1 MSIAQLFGFKSDKH
15 VAAKLAAVETH
26 QVSGKL
32 RSRLAALKKKEG
44 GFTLLELLV
53 VVAILAA
60 VAGTATIILRDTDRQ
75 ASAAAHVAMMD
86 ELSKGILTYRVL
98 NNGQYPDNFDSLF
111 VAAAADLTT
120 ITDKDT
126 NVSGVVNVDLA
137 EPLEVATLTEAEADR
152 LNEYGITQL
161 RVIGSGIAHGAFN
174 CAGTYAQ
181 AVAEPSTLPA
191 DGIRALINSR
201 SNDVTNSNIFRPAGA
216 NGCGLDASAPIVDAA
231 KVLVWDTSDQGN
243 ADRIKV
249 PLNTTVYAF
258 GIGPDSTLFDPQT
271 RGALNNTPTYRHVT
285 QDEYN
290 RFVGLFGV
298 NETTDEIEL
307 IAVVDGAGD
316 TKDEELGEWDGTRS
330 TL

>member
-32 RSRLAALKKKEG
+32 RGRLAALKKKEG

-98 NNGQYPDNFDSLF
+98 NNGLYPDNFDSLF
-111 VAAAADLTT
+111 AKTTNDLAGVTTADFAAVINDDLAASLTTVALDADSLALLNDHGIKTVRIIDPAAQTNGCAAAT
-120 ITDKDT
+120 IK
-126 NVSGVVNVDLA
+126 
-137 EPLEVATLTEAEADR
+137 
-152 LNEYGITQL
+152 
-161 RVIGSGIAHGAFN
+161 
-174 CAGTYAQ
+174 
-181 AVAEPSTLPA
+181 
-191 DGIRALINSR
+191 ALINDR
-201 SNDVTNSNIFRPAGA
+201 SNDVVNGNIFRPEAA
-216 NGCGLDASAPIVDAA
+216 NGCGYAANHTLTAADSLAAWVTTAASGGAE
-231 KVLVWDTSDQGN
+231 
-243 ADRIKV
+243 RIKSGIDAV
-249 PLNTTVYAF
+249 IYAF
-258 GIGPDSTLFDPQT
+258 GIGPDSTLFSPEM
-271 RGALNNTPTYRHVT
+271 RGALNNVPTYRHVT
-285 QDEYN
+285 QEEYN
-290 RFVGLFGV
+290 RFVALVGQNPKTKDL
-298 NETTDEIEL
+298 EL
-307 IAVVDGAGD
+307 YAIIDGAGD

>member
-32 RSRLAALKKKEG
+32 RGRLAALKKKEG

-98 NNGQYPDNFDSLF
+98 NNGLYPDNFDSLF
-111 VAAAADLTT
+111 ANATNDLNGVT
-120 ITDKDT
+120 ITDFAEVIND
-126 NVSGVVNVDLA
+126 DLA
-137 EPLEVATLTEAEADR
+137 GSLTVVTLNADR
-152 LNEYGITQL
+152 LALLNDYGIEHVRIIDPASQ
-161 RVIGSGIAHGAFN
+161 
-174 CAGTYAQ
+174 AGGCSA
-181 AVAEPSTLPA
+181 AN
-191 DGIRALINSR
+191 IKALINDR
-201 SNDVTNSNIFRPAGA
+201 GNNVVNGNIFRAQFGTLAGDG
-216 NGCGLDASAPIVDAA
+216 GCGYAA
-231 KVLVWDTSDQGN
+231 DYELTDTDTVAAWDTSAASGGDI
-243 ADRIKV
+243 RIKA
-249 PLNTTVYAF
+249 TTGQVIYAF
-258 GIGPDSTLFDPQT
+258 GIGPDSTLFSPDK
-271 RGALNNTPTYRHVT
+271 RGALNNVPTYRHVT
-285 QDEYN
+285 QEEYN
-290 RFVGLFGV
+290 RFVALLGENPITHDL
-298 NETTDEIEL
+298 EL
-307 IAVVDGAGD
+307 YAIIDGAGD